1 MRQAVRAIVVR
12 DGHLLVI
19 HRNKFGQEYYILPG
33 GGINPGESADQ
44 AIFRQ
49 LHQETSIAI
58 VNPRVVIIEDAGDP
72 YGMQHV
78 YLAQYVSGEPRL
90 QPSAPEAEINS
101 LGQNLY
107 SPQWLP
113 LHSLAS
119 VPFRSNA
126 LRRAVMQGLSRGFDM
141 QPITISS
148 KEEV

>member
-33 GGINPGESADQ
+33 GSMEPGEGPEH

-49 LHQETSIAI
+49 VHQETSISI
-58 VNPRVVIIEDAGDP
+58 VNPRLVVVEDAGDP
-72 YGMQHV
+72 YGRQFV
-78 YLAQYVSGEPRL
+78 YLCQYVGGEPRL
-90 QPSAPEAEINS
+90 QPSAPEAQINA
-101 LGQNLY
+101 LGKNLY

-119 VPFRSNA
+119 VPFKSVTLQRA
-126 LRRAVMQGLSRGFDM
+126 LLQGLARGFAM
-141 QPITISS
+141 HPISISS
-148 KEEV
+148 KQEV